1 MKLQSFKIIP
11 LLVPACLAL
20 CAPAQAA
27 GPKKAAPSA
36 IVRLEVVPHSVAL
49 IGREARQ
56 KILINGYR
64 SDGSVVDL
72 TGSAGVSVVDTR
84 VARVDSEDVTRPV
97 KEGKT
102 TLRIRAAGLNT
113 TVPVTVIATQKPFAW
128 SFDNHVEAV
137 FSKQGC
143 NMGACH
149 GAAAGKGGF
158 RLTLRAYD
166 PEVDYARLRLEG
178 RGRRVVKTNPP
189 DSLLL
194 KKPSLNVSHVGGL
207 KLRKDTL
214 EYRVLSEWI
223 AAGAPGPRSGEPRI
237 TRLEVYPSDRVL
249 LPRAEQHL
257 LVTALFSDGHAED
270 VTHWAKYSSNEE
282 PIAHVDDEGL
292 VTMHSAGETAISVW
306 YLGKVAFARV
316 SVPFNPALSSSLIP
330 HPLSLSP
337 IDALVHAK
345 LSKLHL
351 RESSLCTDA
360 EFIRRAFLDT
370 IGTLPTAT
378 ETRAFL
384 TDTNLEKRNRLIE
397 SLLDRPEYVD
407 FWVYKWGDLLRV
419 NRDLVGGKGMSAL
432 QSWVRQSVEENKPW
446 DRFAYELVTAGGRAD
461 SSGPANFYRMG
472 TKPEE
477 FSETVSQAFLGIRV
491 QCAHCHNHPFEK
503 WTQNDYYRMAN
514 FFSRVKK
521 RGADDNEVVFA
532 AASGNVSHP
541 KLGRPL
547 PPAAFDGP
555 SLALDAPGD
564 RREFLA
570 KWMTAPENPYFA
582 RAVVNRVWRQYMGR
596 GLVEPVDDMRLTN
609 PASNEPLLAA
619 LTQGFIHDGFDLK
632 NLMRSIL
639 RSEAYQRSSRTNET
653 NRKDDRFYSRYLPR
667 HLPAEALL
675 DAVCQ
680 VTGSP
685 EKFEGLPLGT
695 RAIALPDT
703 RVASLFLDIFGRPQR
718 QVTCECERAGEPNMA
733 QALHF
738 INAATINDK
747 ITNKKGFLAL
757 LMAAKKTDTEI
768 MDELYMACLSRV
780 PTPSERG
787 AVQRA
792 LASALNQSKPNPEP
806 GVIRTQVFGDLLW
819 AIVSGPEFVFNH

>member
-1 MKLQSFKIIP
+1 MKFYALKTIFA
-11 LLVPACLAL
+11 LVPAFLVI
-20 CAPAQAA
+20 CAPALAA
-27 GPKKAAPSA
+27 GPKKGTPDA
-36 IVRLEVVPHSVAL
+36 IVRLEVVPHSIAL
-49 IGREARQ
+49 TGREARQ
-56 KILINGYR
+56 KILVNGYR

-72 TGSAGVSVVDTR
+72 TGTASINPADTR
-84 VARVDSEDVTRPV
+84 ITRLDSEGVARPV
-97 KEGKT
+97 KAGKT
-102 TLRIRAAGLNT
+102 TLRVRAVGLSA
-113 TVPVTVIATQKPFAW
+113 TVPVAVIASQKPFAW

-166 PEVDYARLRLEG
+166 PEVDYARLLLEG
-178 RGRRVVKTNPP
+178 RGRRVVKTDPP

-194 KKPSLNVSHVGGL
+194 KKPSLAVSHVGGL

-223 AAGAPGPRSGEPRI
+223 AAGAPGPRNGEPRI
-237 TRLEVYPSDRVL
+237 TKLDVYPSDRVL
-249 LPRAEQHL
+249 LPRTEQHL
-257 LVTALFSDGHAED
+257 LVTAQFSDGHTED

-306 YLGKVAFARV
+306 YLGKVTFARV
-316 SVPFNPALSSSLIP
+316 SVPFNTSAVSSS
-330 HPLSLSP
+330 SSSSSSS
-337 IDALVHAK
+337 IDTLVHAK
-345 LSKLHL
+345 LTKLHL
-351 RESSLCTDA
+351 RESALCTDA
-360 EFIRRAFLDT
+360 EFIRRVFLDT
-370 IGTLPTAT
+370 IGTLPTTT

-384 TDTNLEKRNRLIE
+384 TDTNPDRRNRLID

-407 FWVYKWGDLLRV
+407 FWVYKWGDLLRI

-472 TKPEE
+472 SKPEE

-503 WTQNDYYRMAN
+503 WTQTDYYRMAN

-521 RGADDNEVVFA
+521 KGADENEVVFA
-532 AASGNVSHP
+532 ATSGNVSHP

-555 SLALDAPGD
+555 SLPLDAPGD

-570 KWMTAPENPYFA
+570 KWMTAPSNPYFA
-582 RAVVNRVWRQYMGR
+582 RAVVNRVWRHYMGR

-609 PASNEPLLAA
+609 PASNEPLLAG
-619 LTQGFIHDGFDLK
+619 LTQQFIDSHFDLK

-639 RSEAYQRSSRTNET
+639 RSEAYQRSARPNET

-667 HLPAEALL
+667 RLPAEALL

-685 EKFEGLPLGT
+685 EKFDGLPLGT

-718 QVTCECERAGEPNMA
+718 QVTCECERASEPNMA

-747 ITNKKGFLAL
+747 IADKKGFLARL
-757 LMAAKKTDTEI
+757 VTAKKMDTEI
-768 MDELYMACLSRV
+768 VDELYMTCFSRL
-780 PTPSERG
+780 PTSAERG

-792 LASALNQSKPNPEP
+792 LASAQQGKTTVGAESL
-806 GVIRTQVFGDLLW
+806 RLQVFGDLLW
-819 AIVSGPEFVFNH
+819 AMMSGPEFVFNH